1 MKLAVQYGLM
11 CWHAFGQ
18 WKNFDVGAILRHL
31 IKIQRTPIHGP
42 RPGDERA
49 SPLQCVED
57 LAHQRR
63 WDAEASITAICHCLS
78 IF

>member
-18 WKNFDVGAILRHL
+18 WTNFDVGAILRHL

-42 RPGDERA
+42 VQAMNVRLPCNPSRILLISDAGM
-49 SPLQCVED
+49 
-57 LAHQRR
+57 QR
-63 WDAEASITAICHCLS
+63 LL
-78 IF
+78 